1 MLVSARFLGAKLS
14 KLARSKANKRK
25 ILLSKLLPD
34 VWVLLADINHDP
46 THVERDRMKKLAVL
60 KLATGVI
67 PAGRDESLGLL
78 GSINSGSGA
87 GGAGSR
93 GHLSDCFRVIG

>member
-1 MLVSARFLGAKLS
+1 
-14 KLARSKANKRK
+14 
-25 ILLSKLLPD
+25 
-34 VWVLLADINHDP
+34 
-46 THVERDRMKKLAVL
+46 MKKLAVL

-87 GGAGSR
+87 GSR

>member
-1 MLVSARFLGAKLS
+1 
-14 KLARSKANKRK
+14 
-25 ILLSKLLPD
+25 
-34 VWVLLADINHDP
+34 
-46 THVERDRMKKLAVL
+46 MKKLAVL